1 MSSIQDKILEI
12 EEEIRRTPYNKAT
25 QQHIGRLKAKLSKMR
40 EEGDKTSSGA
50 GGAAYAV
57 KKSGDATV
65 VLVGFPSVGKSTLLN
80 RLTNA
85 ESEVGGY
92 DFTTIDVIP
101 GAMEYKGARI
111 QILDVPGL
119 IAGASSGKGRGR
131 EVISVIR
138 NSDLILF
145 ILDVFN
151 TGHLKVLEDEIHR
164 AGIRVNKKPPA
175 VRIKKTSR
183 GGLRINSTVTLTKL
197 DLETVKNVLSE
208 YRIHNGEALIREDVS
223 IDELIDSI
231 AKNRAYLKALVVVNK
246 IDLASKGLL
255 AKVKKELPDSILLS
269 ADKGLNMEGFKE
281 TIYKHLGFIHVYMKP
296 QGGEADFKE
305 PLVVKAGSTVEE
317 VCNRL
322 HKGFKKRFRFARV
335 WGDSVKFDG
344 QRTGL
349 EHVLS
354 EGDVL
359 SIVLEK

>member
-1 MSSIQDKILEI
+1 MSSIQDKIQEI

-25 QQHIGRLKAKLSKMR
+25 QQHIGRLKAKLSKLR
-40 EEGDKTSSGA
+40 DEGDKTSSGT

-101 GAMEYKGARI
+101 GAMEYRGAQI

-145 ILDVFN
+145 ILDIFN
-151 TGHLKVLEDEIHR
+151 ISHLKVLEDEINR
-164 AGIRVNKKPPA
+164 AGIRVNKRPPA

-183 GGLRINSTVTLTKL
+183 GGLRINSTVPLTRL
-197 DLETVKNVLSE
+197 DFETVKNVLSE
-208 YRIHNGEALIREDVS
+208 YRIHNGEVLIREDIS
-223 IDELIDSI
+223 IDELIDAI
-231 AKNRAYLKALVVVNK
+231 AKNRVYVKSVVVVNK
-246 IDLASKGLL
+246 IDLAPKNLL
-255 AKVKKELPDSILLS
+255 NKVKKELPDSIFIS
-269 ADKGLNMEGFKE
+269 ADKGVNMETFKE
-281 TIYKHLGFIHVYMKP
+281 TIYKHLGFIHVFMKP
-296 QGGEADFKE
+296 QGGEADFEE
-305 PLVVKAGSTVEE
+305 PLVVKEGSTVED

-322 HKGFKKRFRFARV
+322 HKGFRKRFRFARV
-335 WGDSVKFDG
+335 WGPSVRFDG

-349 EHVLS
+349 EHRLL